1 MQRVAVIGC
10 GSMGS
15 GIAFVTAAAG
25 MDTAIYDLI
34 PEQLERA
41 RGYHHKL
48 LSRAVEKGRLTQA
61 EADTAS
67 ARVLYTAE
75 LGQALTDR
83 GLVIEAVPED
93 IDLKKTLF
101 ADMEEHVSAETIL
114 GSNTSSL
121 PITEIA
127 SAVHTRDRVIGIHFF
142 NPAPVMQL
150 IEIIQAVETSE
161 ATVQAVV
168 EFAKQVGKEPVVVK
182 DFPGFVTTRVGLM
195 LVSEAIFA
203 LQEGVAERDA
213 LDKAMQLG
221 YNLPMGPLALGDLI
235 GLDVVLHVLDA
246 MYANYKDAR
255 YRAPILLRK
264 MVQAGHLGR
273 KTGKGFYEYR

>member
-1 MQRVAVIGC
+1 MQKVAVIGC
-10 GSMGS
+10 GAMGS
-15 GIAFVTAAAG
+15 GIAYVTAVAG
-25 MDTAIYDLI
+25 LDTTIYDLV

-41 RGYHHKL
+41 RAYHRKL
-48 LSRAVEKGRLTQA
+48 LSRGVDKGRLTQA
-61 EADTAS
+61 EADATS
-67 ARVLYTAE
+67 ARVQYTADLGHALAGAE
-75 LGQALTDR
+75 L
-83 GLVIEAVPED
+83 VVEAVPED
-93 IDLKKTLF
+93 IALKKTLF
-101 ADMEEHVSAETIL
+101 ADMEQQVSPETIL

-127 SAVHTRDRVIGIHFF
+127 SAVQKRDRVIGIHFF

-150 IEIIQAVETSE
+150 IEIILAVETSE

-168 EFAKQVGKEPVVVK
+168 ALAEQVGKEPVVVK
-182 DFPGFVTTRVGLM
+182 DLPGFVTTRIGIM

-213 LDKAMQLG
+213 LDKAMKLG

-246 MYANYKDAR
+246 MYANYKDDR

>member
-15 GIAFVTAAAG
+15 GIAYVTAAAG

-41 RGYHHKL
+41 RGYHEKL
-48 LSRAVEKGRLTQA
+48 LSRSVEKGRLTQA

-67 ARVLYTAE
+67 ARVLYTAD

-83 GLVIEAVPED
+83 ELVIEAVPED
-93 IDLKKTLF
+93 IELKKTLF
-101 ADMEEHVSAETIL
+101 AEMDERVGPETIL

-127 SAVHTRDRVIGIHFF
+127 SAVHKRDRVIGIHFF

-168 EFAKQVGKEPVVVK
+168 EFSKQVGKEPVVVK
-182 DFPGFVTTRVGLM
+182 DFPGFVTTRIGLM

-246 MYANYKDAR
+246 MYANFKDDR